1 MMSKDQL
8 DKCVGF
14 KDMNTMQAKE
24 LIKFIQESLKLVDQH
39 GSEEDFLNHFDNAC
53 ELVQMFGG
61 EGIELKFM
69 KND

>member
-1 MMSKDQL
+1 MSEDEL

-24 LIKFIQESLKLVDQH
+24 LVLFIQASLNLVDAYC
-39 GSEEDFLNHFDNAC
+39 SEEEFLEHFDNAR

-61 EGIELKFM
+61 SSIELKAM
-69 KND
+69 TND

>member
-1 MMSKDQL
+1 MSEDEL

-24 LIKFIQESLKLVDQH
+24 LVLFIQDSLNLVDAYC
-39 GSEEDFLNHFDNAC
+39 SEEEFLEHFDNAR

-61 EGIELKFM
+61 SSIELKAM
-69 KND
+69 TND

>member
-1 MMSKDQL
+1 MSEDEL

-24 LIKFIQESLKLVDQH
+24 LVLFIQDSLNLVDAYC
-39 GSEEDFLNHFDNAC
+39 SEEEFLEHFDNAR

-61 EGIELKFM
+61 SGIEIKTM
-69 KND
+69 TND